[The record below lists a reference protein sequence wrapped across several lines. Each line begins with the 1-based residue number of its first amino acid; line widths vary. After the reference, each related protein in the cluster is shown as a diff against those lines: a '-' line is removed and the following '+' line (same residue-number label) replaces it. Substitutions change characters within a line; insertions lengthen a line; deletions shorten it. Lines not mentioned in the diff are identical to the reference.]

1 MISNPNAEFSLG
13 IDDADI
19 EKISEILNKLM
30 DNTRVSYQVKEGN
43 NNIIITKK
51 ERGVLKNYIL
61 DSSFFLLQE
70 SKELAKL
77 TSRILEYFSKDME
90 LIHEEER
97 YFLQTTTALSD
108 FVDKIGKKDMQ
119 IQRFKGLGEMNPEQ
133 LWILL

>member
-51 ERGVLKNYIL
+51 ERGVLKII
-61 DSSFFLLQE
+61 F
-70 SKELAKL
+70 
-77 TSRILEYFSKDME
+77 
-90 LIHEEER
+90 
-97 YFLQTTTALSD
+97 
-108 FVDKIGKKDMQ
+108 
-119 IQRFKGLGEMNPEQ
+119 
-133 LWILL
+133 